1 MAKTNFSGPIT
12 AGKINTT
19 TGVAPSENVRNTGF
33 VTMGQSFAF
42 DFNLFAID
50 ADSIA
55 TAAANPAGQGAGAL
69 TLTNTVDGTAASGSF
84 VLPGNGV
91 GTVAGDTGALAGEP
105 GTGKVCIGSTGDDR
119 GITFTIIGTDLFGNS
134 QTEGAI
140 TGPNAAAGTDV
151 QSSLLYKTITS
162 VVSSGT
168 LTGNITIG
176 YSYVGVASQAIYQL
190 KSKYN
195 VVPNNETPATSNKN
209 LANNINIPANSR
221 IVNWRVHL
229 PLAFNMAGASTIG
242 FGTSSFNN
250 TNVPVIDVDYFS
262 PSNAA
267 SLKSIATLNYAD
279 DFGTITAAMSENYAD
294 VSHADTDAAQ
304 GNSVAGIDK
313 EILLIVNTA
322 AGAAPTAGDGIIT
335 VEYLQSVNSVRSN

>member
-19 TGVAPSENVRNTGF
+19 TGVLPSVDVRNTGF

-42 DFNLFAID
+42 DFTLLAAD

-55 TAAANPAGQGAGAL
+55 TAASNPAGQGAGAL

-91 GTVAGDTGALAGEP
+91 GSVAGDAGALAGEP
-105 GTGKVCIGSTGDDR
+105 GVAKVCIGSTGDDT
-119 GITFTIIGTDLFGNS
+119 GITFTIIGTDLFGNV

-140 TGPNAAAGTDV
+140 TGPGAAAGTDV
-151 QSSLLYKTITS
+151 QSTLLYRTITS

-168 LTGNITIG
+168 LTGNITMG
-176 YSYVGVASQAIYQL
+176 YSYIGVASQAIYQL

-195 VVPNNETPATSNKN
+195 VVPNGETPATSNKN
-209 LANNINIPANSR
+209 LANNINIPARSR

-229 PLAFNMAGASTIG
+229 PIAFNMAGASTIG
-242 FGTSSFNN
+242 FGTSSA
-250 TNVPVIDVDYFS
+250 NVTGVPTIDVDYFS
-262 PSNAA
+262 VATAA
-267 SLKSIATLNYAD
+267 SLKTIATLNYAD
-279 DFGTITAAMSENYAD
+279 DFGTITAAQAENYAD
-294 VSHADTDAAQ
+294 VSHSDLDAAI
-304 GNSVAGIDK
+304 GNSLVGLDK
-313 EILLIVNTA
+313 EVIMFVNTA
-322 AGAAPTAGDGIIT
+322 AGAAPTAGDALIT
-335 VEYLQSVNSVRSN
+335 VEYLQSVNNVRSN

>member
-12 AGKINTT
+12 AGKIANT
-19 TGVAPSENVRNTGF
+19 TGVSPSVDVRNTGF

-42 DFNLFAID
+42 DFTLLAAD

-55 TAAANPAGQGAGAL
+55 TAASNPAGQGAGAL

-91 GTVAGDTGALAGEP
+91 GSVAGDAGALAGEP
-105 GTGKVCIGSTGDDR
+105 GVAKVCIGSTGNDT
-119 GITFTIIGTDLFGNS
+119 GINFTIIGTDLFGNV

-140 TGPNAAAGTDV
+140 TGPNAAANTDV
-151 QSSLLYKTITS
+151 QSTLLYRTITS
-162 VVSSGT
+162 VVASGT

-176 YSYVGVASQAIYQL
+176 YSYIGVASQAIYQL

-195 VVPNNETPATSNKN
+195 VVPNGETPATSNKN
-209 LANNINIPANSR
+209 LANNINIPARSR

-229 PLAFNMAGASTIG
+229 PIAFNMAGASTIG
-242 FGTSSFNN
+242 FGTSSA
-250 TNVPVIDVDYFS
+250 NVTGVPTIDADYFS
-262 PSNAA
+262 VATAA
-267 SLKSIATLNYAD
+267 SLKTIATLNYAD
-279 DFGTITAAMSENYAD
+279 DFGTITAVQSENYVD
-294 VSHADTDAAQ
+294 VSHADLDAAI
-304 GNSVAGIDK
+304 GNSLVGIDK
-313 EILLIVNTA
+313 EVIMFVNTA
-322 AGAAPTAGDGIIT
+322 AGAAPTAGDALIT

>member
-12 AGKINTT
+12 AGKIKTT
-19 TGVAPSENVRNTGF
+19 TGVLPSVDVRNTGF

-42 DFNLFAID
+42 DFTLLAAD

-91 GTVAGDTGALAGEP
+91 GSVAGDAGALAGEP
-105 GTGKVCIGSTGDDR
+105 GVAKVCIGSTGNDT
-119 GITFTIIGTDLFGNS
+119 GINFTIIGTDLFGNV

-140 TGPNAAAGTDV
+140 TGPGAAAGTDV
-151 QSSLLYKTITS
+151 QSTLLYRTITS
-162 VVSSGT
+162 VVASGT
-168 LTGNITIG
+168 LTGNITMG
-176 YSYVGVASQAIYQL
+176 YSYIGVASQAIYQL

-195 VVPNNETPATSNKN
+195 VVPNGETPATRNKN
-209 LANNINIPANSR
+209 LANNINIPARSR
-221 IVNWRVHL
+221 ITNWKMNI
-229 PLAFNMAGASTIG
+229 PIAFDGGGNKVFG

-250 TNVPVIDVDYFS
+250 TNVPTTDFDYFT
-262 PSNAA
+262 PCTA
-267 SLKSIATLNYAD
+267 SLKTIATLNYANG
-279 DFGTITAAMSENYAD
+279 FGTITAAMSENYAD
-294 VSHADTDAAQ
+294 VSHSDLDAAI

-313 EILLIVNTA
+313 EILMRVILS
-322 AGAAPTAGDGIIT
+322 AGAAPANGEAIIT
-335 VEYLQSVNSVRSN
+335 VDYAQSVNSVRSN